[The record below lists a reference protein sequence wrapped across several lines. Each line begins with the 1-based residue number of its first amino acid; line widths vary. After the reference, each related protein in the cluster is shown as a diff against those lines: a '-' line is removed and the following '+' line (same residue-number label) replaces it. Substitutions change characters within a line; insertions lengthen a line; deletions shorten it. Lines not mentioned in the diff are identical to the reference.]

1 MKKNLLHLRRH
12 IMSGVIMATAL
23 LSATTASAVD
33 PCSMTTSMSG
43 GQRAQNGGTHDI
55 AGGFN
60 YEMWTN
66 SGNNASMEYT
76 SQEGMFQFKA
86 NWNNPDDLLCRIG
99 LYWGT
104 GPKPSQLDGDL
115 HCEFNYE
122 IGQGSSGGGY
132 NYIGIYG
139 WTKVPNEVEYYI
151 VENTFFGS
159 TSKQQGLYYGAN
171 SRGTYSLDGDTY
183 EVFTGTRTGPSIS
196 GNSTFTQ
203 VFAVRK
209 STRKCGHISISEHMR
224 EWEKRGWVTLGQLYD
239 CKFLCEVGSGSGSFD
254 LKYGNVWIG
263 DSEYVV
269 TPPEPTEPEEPY
281 KGVISIPGVIEAENY
296 DKGGNRFGYYDTD
309 DKNEGG
315 EYRND
320 GVDIEKGGTGYAIG
334 HTTTDEWL
342 KYTVK
347 VEESGKY
354 DFYANTSNGIN
365 DVEIIVELDDK
376 SLCTITGDGN
386 GGNDWDT
393 YNVISKK
400 SVNLSAGEHTLKIK
414 YGTTYCNIDY
424 LEIVKEG
431 ETPTHG
437 GGDQPCTDC
446 DQPCTDCGTQPIT
459 GGASSFFDENGAY
472 FGPDCDNGKQ
482 LTGAYYTGDYTSPFK
497 TYLGKSDEEIQSK
510 LDKMWQHY
518 FENGSNKVYTDKGN
532 GEAYILD
539 TGNNDV
545 RSEGMSYGM
554 MICVQTNHKDEFAKL
569 WKFAKNHMWHNPSSG
584 GDGYFSW
591 QVGTDGGVKDRG
603 CAPDGE
609 MYFMMS
615 LLFAANRWNDA
626 GYMSDAQAILKACWK
641 GNDQSLFNE
650 QQKVVTFQPSYGNKD
665 FSDPSYDL
673 PAFVD
678 LFSRWSTT
686 NNNTWKQAAE
696 ATRNHLYKSSNSKS
710 GLFTDYNNFDGTP
723 KSVDFNSNSHR
734 YMYDAMRCAMNFG
747 MDYYLFGADATRQEE
762 MARRIIDFFE
772 SDNYQH
778 GRFDWDGSNPGESYT
793 LGETGANAVA
803 CYALIGNSK
812 YQDIVKKNFK
822 KAWDANLM
830 TGQWRYYDGLVHY
843 LSMLHLCGS
852 FKIWKP
858 APDVKTKTVEASE
871 YNGVS
876 YTEETTID
884 SFEDCQLYKVTI
896 KPSMSQVADLQ
907 AEGISLYPNPAS
919 NNFSINS
926 KEAIETIS
934 IINMMGQVVYSQAGA
949 DEIQINL
956 AAGTYLVKVI
966 TVNGEIQVL
975 KLQVK

>member
-1 MKKNLLHLRRH
+1 MEKRILHLRRH
-12 IMSGVIMATAL
+12 IMSGVIMAAAF
-23 LSATTASAVD
+23 LSSTTASAVD

-43 GQRAQNGGTHDI
+43 GQNASNGRRPIGN
-55 AGGFN
+55 GFDL
-60 YEMWTN
+60 EMWAETQQG
-66 SGNNASMEYT
+66 SASMQYAT
-76 SQEGMFQFKA
+76 AEGQFQFKA
-86 NWNNPDDLLCRIG
+86 NWNNPNDLLCRIG
-99 LYWGT
+99 LYWGS
-104 GPKPSQLDGDL
+104 GPKPDELDGDL
-115 HCEFNYE
+115 HCEYNYDFT
-122 IGQGSSGGGY
+122 GNGGGY
-132 NYIGIYG
+132 NYIGVYG
-139 WTKVPNEVEYYI
+139 WTKPPQEVEYYI
-151 VENTFFGS
+151 IENTFFGN
-159 TSKQQGLYYGAN
+159 TRKQEGLYWN
-171 SRGTYSLDGDTY
+171 TSQRGSYELDGDTY
-183 EVFTGTRTGPSIS
+183 DVYTGTRTGPSAS

-203 VFAVRK
+203 CFAVRRNA
-209 STRKCGHISISEHMR
+209 RKCGHVSISAHMR
-224 EWEKRGWVTLGQLYD
+224 EWVKHGWVTLGNLYD
-239 CKFLCEVGSGSGSFD
+239 CKFLSEVGGGSGSFD

-296 DKGGNRFGYYDTD
+296 DKGGNKFGYYDTD

-354 DFYANTSNGIN
+354 DFYANTANGIN

-376 SLCTITGDGN
+376 SLCTLKGDGN

-393 YNVISKK
+393 YNIISKK
-400 SVNLSAGEHTLKIK
+400 SVSLTAGEHTLKIK

-446 DQPCTDCGTQPIT
+446 DQPCTDCGTQPVIT
-459 GGASSFFDENGAY
+459 GASSFFDENGAY
-472 FGPDCDNGKQ
+472 FGPDCDDTNYK
-482 LTGAYYTGDYTSPFK
+482 GAYYTGDYTSPFK
-497 TYLGKSDEEIQSK
+497 TYLGKTDDEIQGK
-510 LDKMWQHY
+510 LDQLWKHY
-518 FENGSNKVYTDKGN
+518 FQGSNSVYTDKGN

-554 MICVQTNHKDEFAKL
+554 MICVQTNHKDEFKKL
-569 WKFAKNHMWHNPSSG
+569 WAFAKNHMWHNPSSG

-686 NNNTWKQAAE
+686 NNNTWKQAAK
-696 ATRNHLYKSSNSKS
+696 ATRDHLYKSSNSKS

-723 KSVDFNSNSHR
+723 KSVDFNSNSHK

-747 MDYYLFGADATRQEE
+747 MDYYLFGADANRQEE
-762 MARRIIDFFE
+762 MAKRIIDFFE
-772 SDNYQH
+772 QDNYQH
-778 GRFDWDGSNPGESYT
+778 ARFNWDGSNPSESYT

-803 CYALIGNSK
+803 CYALIGNNN

-822 KAWDANLM
+822 KAWDASLM

-843 LSMLHLCGS
+843 LAMLHLCGS

-858 APDVKTKTVEASE
+858 QPNIKEKTVEASE
-871 YNGVS
+871 YLGVT
-876 YTEETTID
+876 YDKETTID

-896 KPSMSQVADLQ
+896 KPSMSNVEDLQ

-919 NNFSINS
+919 NSFSINS
-926 KEAIETIS
+926 KEAIESIS
-934 IINMMGQVVYSQAGA
+934 VINMMGQVVYAQAGA

-956 AAGTYLVKVI
+956 VAGTYIVKVI
-966 TVNGEIQVL
+966 TANGEVQVL